1 MADNGNISRCI
12 YTYICC
18 IHMHGMEC
26 SGSADGWMMMMTMHQ
41 QTKGAKREWPQKEP
55 NIHMGMVHMG
65 AYAKEGDGVVV
76 EGGRV
81 VVYSNSKVECCCVTI
96 VVGSMAE
103 NG

>member
-1 MADNGNISRCI
+1 
-12 YTYICC
+12 
-18 IHMHGMEC
+18 MHGMEC
-26 SGSADGWMMMMTMHQ
+26 SGCADGWMMMMTMHQ

-65 AYAKEGDGVVV
+65 AYAKEGDGVVGV
-76 EGGRV
+76 GGGRV
-81 VVYSNSKVECCCVTI
+81 VLYSNSRVECCCVTI

>member
-1 MADNGNISRCI
+1 
-12 YTYICC
+12 
-18 IHMHGMEC
+18 MHGMEC
-26 SGSADGWMMMMTMHQ
+26 SGCADGWMMMMTMHQ

-65 AYAKEGDGVVV
+65 AYAKEGDGVLGVGGG
-76 EGGRV
+76 EGV
-81 VVYSNSKVECCCVTI
+81 LYSNSRVECCCVTI